1 MKITSMKLNNFRGYN
16 REIDIKFNDLTAIV
30 GKNDIGKSTIL
41 EALDIFF
48 NDSKGSIK
56 LDKNDV
62 NKFNLAAG
70 NIETTIGVCFG
81 DLPETVVID
90 SSVETSLES
99 EFLLNARGEL
109 EVIKKYQNG
118 GSAKIYIKAQH
129 PSNPECADLLLK
141 KNQDLKRV
149 IADKGIECHNLT
161 VNSIMRR
168 LIWDNYR
175 DDLQLE
181 EREIDVSK
189 EDAKKI
195 WEKLSTFLPVY
206 SLFQADR
213 KNSHNDSEAQD
224 PLKQAVKQILNEE
237 SIQRTLSEVADTVR
251 ERIQEVSDRTL
262 DKIKEMDADIAN
274 SLTPIIPQTETLK
287 WADVFKNVSIS
298 GDENIPIN
306 KRGSGVRRLILL
318 NFFRAEAE
326 RLAENNSNSNII
338 YAIEEPETSQHTHN
352 QIKLISS
359 LIDLSKTEGA
369 QIILTTHSPN
379 IVKKLDFSDLR
390 LIRKVDGEKS
400 VEHIDSNSLSYPS
413 LNEVN
418 YLAFEEVTEEYH
430 NELYGYIESQGWFD
444 EYKNGKET
452 VSYNKLLRNGETRV
466 ETIILTQ
473 YIRHQIH
480 HPENEMNS
488 RFTLEDLKNS
498 IEMMREF
505 VRERGNEAD

>member
-1 MKITSMKLNNFRGYN
+1 MKIMSMKLNNFRGYN

-48 NDSKGSIK
+48 NDSKGAVK

-62 NKFNLAAG
+62 NKFNLEEG
-70 NIETTIGVCFG
+70 NAETTIGVCFG
-81 DLPETVVID
+81 DLPQRVVID
-90 SSVETSLES
+90 ASVETDLES

-168 LIWDNYR
+168 VIWDNYR

-189 EDAKKI
+189 EVAKKI
-195 WEKLSTFLPVY
+195 WEKLTTFLPVY

-213 KNSHNDSEAQD
+213 KNSDNDSEVQD

-251 ERIQEVSDRTL
+251 ERIKDVSNRTL
-262 DKIKEMDADIAN
+262 EKIKEMDVDIAN
-274 SLTPIIPQTETLK
+274 SLTPIIPQTDALK
-287 WADVFKNVSIS
+287 WTDVFKNVSIS

-359 LIDLSKTEGA
+359 LIDLSKTEGS

-379 IVKKLDFSDLR
+379 IVKKLDFSNLR
-390 LIRKVDGEKS
+390 LIKKVDGEKS
-400 VEHIDSNSLSYPS
+400 VESIDSKSLNYPS

-430 NELYGYIESQGWFD
+430 NELYGYIESQGWIE
-444 EYKNGKET
+444 EYKQEKET
-452 VSYNKLLRNGETRV
+452 IPYKRLRKNGTVIDEDL
-466 ETIILTQ
+466 ILTQ

-480 HPENEMNS
+480 HPENKQNI
-488 RFTLEDLKNS
+488 RFTTEELKKSIRMMRVFIALKNEIS
-498 IEMMREF
+498 
-505 VRERGNEAD
+505 

>member
-1 MKITSMKLNNFRGYN
+1 MKIMSMKLNNFRGYN

-48 NDSKGSIK
+48 NDSKGAVK

-62 NKFNLAAG
+62 NKFNLEEG
-70 NIETTIGVCFG
+70 NAETTIGVCFG
-81 DLPETVVID
+81 DLPQRVVID
-90 SSVETSLES
+90 ASVETDLES

-168 LIWDNYR
+168 VIWDNYR

-195 WEKLSTFLPVY
+195 WEKLTTFLPVY

-213 KNSHNDSEAQD
+213 KNSDNDSEVQD

-251 ERIQEVSDRTL
+251 ERIKDVSNRTL
-262 DKIKEMDADIAN
+262 EKIKEMDVDIAN
-274 SLTPIIPQTETLK
+274 SLTPIIPQTDALK
-287 WADVFKNVSIS
+287 WTDVFKNVSIS

-306 KRGSGVRRLILL
+306 KRGSGVRRLMGLTPKS
-318 NFFRAEAE
+318 
-326 RLAENNSNSNII
+326 ENL
-338 YAIEEPETSQHTHN
+338 
-352 QIKLISS
+352 IK
-359 LIDLSKTEGA
+359 T
-369 QIILTTHSPN
+369 P
-379 IVKKLDFSDLR
+379 
-390 LIRKVDGEKS
+390 
-400 VEHIDSNSLSYPS
+400 
-413 LNEVN
+413 
-418 YLAFEEVTEEYH
+418 
-430 NELYGYIESQGWFD
+430 
-444 EYKNGKET
+444 
-452 VSYNKLLRNGETRV
+452 
-466 ETIILTQ
+466 
-473 YIRHQIH
+473 
-480 HPENEMNS
+480 
-488 RFTLEDLKNS
+488 
-498 IEMMREF
+498 
-505 VRERGNEAD
+505 